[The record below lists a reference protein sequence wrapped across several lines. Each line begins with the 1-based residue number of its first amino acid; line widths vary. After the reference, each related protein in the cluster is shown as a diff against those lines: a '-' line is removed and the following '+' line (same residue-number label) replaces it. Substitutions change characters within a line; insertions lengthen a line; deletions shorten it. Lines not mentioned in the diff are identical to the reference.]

1 MSKKSN
7 PQTDLTAKGSRS
19 RGFFY
24 AIVAAILFSLTP
36 LFIKILN
43 TTYGLPALMI
53 TFWRNILGIAL
64 LLPAFLI
71 FKPSLLKLERKHFGF
86 IALYGLVFTLL
97 NSIWTFLIQFNSASV
112 ATVLIYFSAPLTSF
126 LGWWL
131 LKERFS
137 WLKGLAIVLGLG
149 GCALVALAGSELKT
163 NWLGLG
169 LGLLSGLIYAFYA
182 IFGRFSAQRGINP
195 WTSTFYLFFFAMISL
210 FILNVL
216 PFNFI
221 PGQAPDLKTLF
232 TFSKDPMAWLNMALL
247 TVPLV
252 VGYGLFNQS
261 LTILPSS
268 IANLILTLE
277 PPLTAILAWLIL
289 HEKLLPLQLLGT
301 VLVLSGVLLVR
312 LGVSKPNGSVTEGAL
327 KIKP

>member
-1 MSKKSN
+1 MTEQEKSN
-7 PQTDLTAKGSRS
+7 LSTTQARG

-24 AIVAAILFSLTP
+24 AVVAAILFAFTP

-43 TTYGLPALMI
+43 TRFGVPALVI
-53 TFWRNILGIAL
+53 TMWRNILGIAL
-64 LLPAFLI
+64 LFPAFLI

-86 IALYGLVFTLL
+86 IALYGVVFTLL
-97 NSIWTFLIQFNSASV
+97 NTIWTFSIQYNSASV
-112 ATVLIYFSAPLTSF
+112 ATVLIYFSAPLTSL

-137 WLKGLAIVLGLG
+137 WLKGLAIVLSLA
-149 GCALVALAGSELKT
+149 GCALVALTGSEMET
-163 NWLGLG
+163 NWIGLL

-182 IFGRFSAQRGINP
+182 ICGRFSAQRGINP
-195 WTSTFYLFFFAMISL
+195 WTSTFYIFFFALVAL
-210 FILNVL
+210 FVLNVL
-216 PFNFI
+216 PIEI
-221 PGQAPDLKTLF
+221 PGQAPDMKTLF
-232 TFSKDPMAWLNMALL
+232 TLCTDPMAWLFMVLL

-268 IANLILTLE
+268 TANLILTLE
-277 PPLTAILAWLIL
+277 PPVTAVLAWLML
-289 HEKLLPLQLLGT
+289 KEKLLPLQLLGT

-312 LGVSKPNGSVTEGAL
+312 LGADKPL
-327 KIKP
+327 KTTDKTKTV